1 VQLRTA
7 ANEAIAFARR
17 SDVRR
22 RWVNQ
27 LAALVAIPS
36 VSSDAAHRQDIH
48 DAASLLRRHCDAIG
62 LDATVFPGEQGGAP
76 SVFAERRSRTR
87 GPTIL
92 FYGHYDVQPPGARS
106 VWRTPPFKPIVEL
119 GRIIGRGTSDDKGQ
133 LFAHLAAIES
143 WIACAQTLPVGVKV
157 WLEGEEEL
165 GSPTLPFVLDRHLAR
180 LRADGV
186 VISDTEMMAEDVP
199 AIVYGLRGVVSSDV
213 HVAGPRRSVHAG
225 RYGGAIR
232 NPLEVAAAIITSL
245 HRSDGRVAIDGF
257 YDDVLPASPRE
268 RSALRASM
276 VGDRALK
283 AEFDVRPFGEPHFST
298 AERIA
303 IRPALIVTAVWAGDA
318 AEKAGIPR
326 RAGARVTARIVPDQN
341 PIRVAELI
349 RAHVQDVTPPDVR
362 VRVTTRAAS
371 PPVLLPTQ
379 HPIIDAAARAVTRVW
394 GKPPP
399 FVRSGGSIPVAG
411 QFHSRLHA
419 PVVLLGFGKPV
430 DGAHAPNESLALD
443 RFFSAIETIIQFIAE
458 CAA

>member
-1 VQLRTA
+1 M
-7 ANEAIAFARR
+7 
-17 SDVRR
+17 
-22 RWVNQ
+22 
-27 LAALVAIPS
+27 
-36 VSSDAAHRQDIH
+36 
-48 DAASLLRRHCDAIG
+48 
-62 LDATVFPGEQGGAP
+62 
-76 SVFAERRSRTR
+76 
-87 GPTIL
+87 
-92 FYGHYDVQPPGARS
+92 QPAGARS
-106 VWRTPPFKPIVEL
+106 VWRTPPFTPIVER

-143 WIACAQTLPVGVKV
+143 WIACARALPVGVKV

-165 GSPTLPFVLDRHLAR
+165 GSPTLPFVLDRHSAR

-186 VISDTEMMAEDVP
+186 VISDTEMMAKDVP
-199 AIVYGLRGVVSSDV
+199 AIVYGLRGIVSSDL
-213 HVAGPRRSVHAG
+213 HVAGPNRSVHAG

-232 NPLEVAAAIITSL
+232 NPLEVVAAIVTSL
-245 HRSDGRVAIDGF
+245 HSSDGRVAIGGF
-257 YDDVLPASPRE
+257 YDDVRSASLHE
-268 RSALRASM
+268 RSVLRASM
-276 VGDRALK
+276 SGDEALK

-341 PIRVAELI
+341 PIHVADLL
-349 RAHVQDVTPPDVR
+349 RAHVRAVTPADVR
-362 VRVTTRAAS
+362 ATVATRVAS

-411 QFHSRLHA
+411 QFHLRLKA

-430 DGAHAPNESLALD
+430 DGAHAPNESFALD
-443 RFFSAIETIIQFIAE
+443 RFFGAIETIIQFIAE